1 MPITILSV
9 DDSKMV
15 RMLVTKA
22 FKKFDC
28 RVLEASNGL
37 EGMAIAAQEKPDLI
51 LLDFTMPVMD
61 GMEMLDMLRNHDD
74 LKTVPV
80 VMLTAERSRDMLA
93 EFAKKGVRD
102 YLVKP
107 FREQEIVERVGR
119 IVPLVVPVA

>member
-119 IVPLVVPVA
+119 IVPLVVPVP

>member
-28 RVLEASNGL
+28 RVLEASNGI

-61 GMEMLDMLRNHDD
+61 GMEMLDMLRSHED

-80 VMLTAERSRDMLA
+80 VMLTAERSRDMVA

-119 IVPLVVPVA
+119 IVPLVVPVP

>member
-15 RMLVTKA
+15 RMLVSKA

-61 GMEMLDMLRNHDD
+61 GMEMLDMLRSHDD

>member
-80 VMLTAERSRDMLA
+80 VMLTAERSRDMVA

-119 IVPLVVPVA
+119 IVPLVAPVA

>member
-37 EGMAIAAQEKPDLI
+37 EGMAISAQEKPDLI

-80 VMLTAERSRDMLA
+80 VMLTAERSRDMVA

-119 IVPLVVPVA
+119 IVPLVAPVS

>member
-1 MPITILSV
+1 
-9 DDSKMV
+9 MV

-61 GMEMLDMLRNHDD
+61 GMEMLDMLRSHED

>member
-1 MPITILSV
+1 MPVKILSV

-15 RMLVTKA
+15 RLLVVKA

-28 RVLEASNGL
+28 KILEASNGL
-37 EGMAIAAQEKPDLI
+37 EGMAIASQERPDII

-61 GMEMLDMLRNHDD
+61 GMEMMDLLRSSDD

-80 VMLTAERSRDMLA
+80 VMLTAERSRDMVA

-102 YLVKP
+102 YVGKP
-107 FREQEIVERVGR
+107 FKEQEIIDRVGR
-119 IVPLVVPVA
+119 IVALNPASA

>member
-61 GMEMLDMLRNHDD
+61 GMEMLDMLRSHED

-80 VMLTAERSRDMLA
+80 VMLTAERSRDMVA

>member
-80 VMLTAERSRDMLA
+80 VMLTAERSRDMVA

-119 IVPLVVPVA
+119 IVPLVAPVS

>member
-15 RMLVTKA
+15 RMLVAKA

-28 RVLEASNGL
+28 RVLEAANGL
-37 EGMAIAAQEKPDLI
+37 EGMAIAAQEKPDVI

-61 GMEMLDMLRNHDD
+61 GMEMLEMLRNTEG
-74 LKTVPV
+74 LKEVPV
-80 VMLTAERSRDMLA
+80 VMLTAERSRDMVV

-102 YLVKP
+102 YLMKP
-107 FREQEIVERVGR
+107 FKEQDIIEHVGR
-119 IVPLVVPVA
+119 IVTLVATS

>member
-1 MPITILSV
+1 MPVTILSV

-15 RMLVTKA
+15 RMLVTRA

-28 RVLEASNGL
+28 RVLEAANGL
-37 EGMAIAAQEKPDLI
+37 EGMAIASQEKPDI
-51 LLDFTMPVMD
+51 IILDFTMPVMD
-61 GMEMLDMLRNHDD
+61 GMEMVDMLRNHDE

-80 VMLTAERSRDMLA
+80 VMLTAERSRDMVA

-107 FREQEIVERVGR
+107 FKEEEIIEHVGR
-119 IVPLVVPVA
+119 IVQLVPATA

>member
-61 GMEMLDMLRNHDD
+61 GMEMLDMLRSHED

>member
-1 MPITILSV
+1 MPVKILSV

-15 RMLVTKA
+15 RLLVARA

-28 RVLEASNGL
+28 KVLEASNGL
-37 EGMAIAAQEKPDLI
+37 EGMAIAAQERPDII

-61 GMEMLDMLRNHDD
+61 GMEMVELLRADD
-74 LKTVPV
+74 NLKTVPV
-80 VMLTAERSRDMLA
+80 VMLTAERSRDMVA

-107 FREQEIVERVGR
+107 FKEQEIIDRVSR
-119 IVPLVVPVA
+119 VVTLTPLPA